1 MVIEIKPEEFQK
13 EVLES
18 SELTMLL
25 VWSKFSGDSIIMKA
39 MQTELEKEYGDDMR
53 FASMDALEI
62 THVNQIF
69 PIKLYHVPQCFYL
82 YRGRVIQSSFY
93 GSKRDFSIQ
102 IRAHLHWVTYYFEE
116 HKPMVVPDEHT
127 EPEAAGW
134 CTPGYNC

>member
-1 MVIEIKPEEFQK
+1 MVIEIKPEDFKK
-13 EVLES
+13 EVLDS
-18 SELTMLL
+18 PGLTMVLI
-25 VWSKFSGDSIIMKA
+25 STKYHTECRIMCQI
-39 MQTELEKEYGDDMR
+39 QTELEKEYGEDMR
-53 FASMDALEI
+53 FVSMNGLEI
-62 THVNQIF
+62 THEDQLL
-69 PIKLYHVPQCFYL
+69 PIKLKYLPFCCYL

-116 HKPMVVPDEHT
+116 QIPVVMPDDNT